1 LVDNSAPF
9 DDVLVVPPVEGPQV
23 NGACHIGIRFKEGHV
38 ALISQIKWF
47 LSDIQDKSIYADET
61 KLQGSNDG
69 TIYSDIF
76 TMDENVHDGW
86 NYHKWTEPADYP
98 RYRYYRF
105 YGTKAGSCVI
115 NEIKATGVE
124 TVDSPDQNKACSAV
138 VDINGT

>member
-1 LVDNSAPF
+1 MAY
-9 DDVLVVPPVEGPQV
+9 
-23 NGACHIGIRFKEGHV
+23 KEGHV
-38 ALISQIKWF
+38 ALISQVKWF

-69 TIYSDIF
+69 TTYTDIF
-76 TMDENVHDGW
+76 TMDENIHDGW
-86 NYHKWTEPADYP
+86 NYHKWTDPADYP

-115 NEIKATGVE
+115 NEIKATGVV